1 MLAASKQG
9 TRYPFSFTGRGGEYF
24 KIWIVNI
31 LLSII
36 TLYIYSAWAK
46 VRTRRYFAGNT
57 VLDNSSFDYHATG
70 KQILLGR
77 IIAVVLLIIVTVGGV
92 IDPFVSIGGFVI
104 LALLLPWAVWRSI
117 KFNMRMTSYRNVRFG
132 FDGKLGPMYMYLLVM
147 PLIPLLVAAVVAGGL
162 YMSGIVAVPELA
174 SIGAVGVFA
183 MYLMY
188 PWVHKRLAN
197 YMLRNYRYGTA
208 KFSGELSTGRFYAI
222 YIKAFVLSLMASFAI
237 LLVGG
242 AIAFLVSFLLSS
254 LGLVSADFFESF
266 FEDPEQVGQ
275 AGSVLAILSVV
286 FVYLLMFFIGTLV
299 KSYFYSRVREHLFA
313 NGLIDQRVDPESTV
327 TARGLWWVSISN
339 ILILVFTLG
348 FGYPWTKVR
357 MARYISDN
365 SAVHAEDS
373 LDNFVS
379 DERDKV
385 GALGEEFG
393 DAFDMDIDVGF

>member
-1 MLAASKQG
+1 MLAGSKQG
-9 TRYPFSFTGRGGEYF
+9 TRYPFSFSGRGGEYF

-77 IIAVVLLIIVTVGGV
+77 IIAVVFLIIITVGG
-92 IDPFVSIGGFVI
+92 IIHPFISIGGYVI
-104 LALLLPWAVWRSI
+104 LALLMPWAVWRSI

-222 YIKAFVLSLMASFAI
+222 YILSLI
-237 LLVGG
+237 H
-242 AIAFLVSFLLSS
+242 I
-254 LGLVSADFFESF
+254 
-266 FEDPEQVGQ
+266 
-275 AGSVLAILSVV
+275 
-286 FVYLLMFFIGTLV
+286 
-299 KSYFYSRVREHLFA
+299 
-313 NGLIDQRVDPESTV
+313 
-327 TARGLWWVSISN
+327 
-339 ILILVFTLG
+339 
-348 FGYPWTKVR
+348 
-357 MARYISDN
+357 
-365 SAVHAEDS
+365 
-373 LDNFVS
+373 
-379 DERDKV
+379 
-385 GALGEEFG
+385 
-393 DAFDMDIDVGF
+393 

>member
-1 MLAASKQG
+1 MLAGSKQG
-9 TRYPFSFTGRGGEYF
+9 TRYPFSFSGRGGEYF

-162 YMSGIVAVPELA
+162 YMSGIAAVTELV
-174 SIGAVGVFA
+174 GLGVVGVFA
-183 MYLMY
+183 IYLIY
-188 PWVHKRLAN
+188 PWIHKRLAN

-222 YIKAFVLSLMASFAI
+222 YIKAFFLSLLVYFAV
-237 LLVGG
+237 LLVGAG
-242 AIAFLVSFLLSS
+242 IAFLLSS
-254 LGLVSADFFESF
+254 LGILGPDFFESF
-266 FEDPEQVGQ
+266 FQNPEQFGQ
-275 AGSVLAILSVV
+275 TGSILGILAVV
-286 FVYLLMFFIGTLV
+286 FFYLVIFFIGTLIT
-299 KSYFYSRVREHLFA
+299 SYFRSRLREHLFD
-313 NGLIDQRVDPESTV
+313 NGILDQRVDPESTV
-327 TARGLWWVSISN
+327 TARGLWWISISN

-357 MARYISDN
+357 MARYIADN
-365 SAVHAEDS
+365 TVVHAEDS

-379 DERDKV
+379 DEKDKV
-385 GALGEEFG
+385 GALAEELG
-393 DAFDMDIDVGF
+393 DAFDMDVDVGF

>member
-1 MLAASKQG
+1 MLAGSKQG
-9 TRYPFSFTGRGGEYF
+9 TRYPFSFSGRGGEYF

-162 YMSGIVAVPELA
+162 YMSGIAAVTELA
-174 SIGAVGVFA
+174 GLGVVGVFA
-183 MYLMY
+183 IYLIY
-188 PWVHKRLAN
+188 PWIHKRLAN

-222 YIKAFVLSLMASFAI
+222 YIKAFFLSLLVYFAV
-237 LLVGG
+237 LLVGAG
-242 AIAFLVSFLLSS
+242 IAFLLSS
-254 LGLVSADFFESF
+254 LGILGPDFFESF
-266 FEDPEQVGQ
+266 FQNPEQFGQ
-275 AGSVLAILSVV
+275 TGSILGILAVV
-286 FVYLLMFFIGTLV
+286 FFYLVIFFIGTLIT
-299 KSYFYSRVREHLFA
+299 SYFRSRLREHLFD
-313 NGLIDQRVDPESTV
+313 NGILDQRVDPESTV
-327 TARGLWWVSISN
+327 TARGLWWISISN

-357 MARYISDN
+357 MARYIADN
-365 SAVHAEDS
+365 TVVHAEDS

-379 DERDKV
+379 DEKDKV
-385 GALGEEFG
+385 GALAEELGE
-393 DAFDMDIDVGF
+393 AFDMDIDVGF

>member
-1 MLAASKQG
+1 MLAGSKQG
-9 TRYPFSFTGRGGEYF
+9 TRYPFSFSGRGGEYF

-77 IIAVVLLIIVTVGGV
+77 IIAVVLLIIITVGG
-92 IDPFVSIGGFVI
+92 IIHPFISIGGYVI
-104 LALLLPWAVWRSI
+104 LALLMPWAVWRSI

-222 YIKAFVLSLMASFAI
+222 YIKAFFLSLLVYFAV
-237 LLVGG
+237 LLVGAG
-242 AIAFLVSFLLSS
+242 IAFLLSS
-254 LGLVSADFFESF
+254 LGILGPDFFESYF
-266 FEDPEQVGQ
+266 QNPEQFGQ
-275 AGSVLAILSVV
+275 TGSILGILAVV
-286 FVYLLMFFIGTLV
+286 FFYLVIFFIGTLIT
-299 KSYFYSRVREHLFA
+299 SYFRSRLREHLFD
-313 NGLIDQRVDPESTV
+313 NGILDQRVDPESTV
-327 TARGLWWVSISN
+327 TARGLWWISISN

-357 MARYISDN
+357 MARYIADN
-365 SAVHAEDS
+365 TVLYAEDS

-379 DERDKV
+379 DEKDKV
-385 GALGEEFG
+385 GALAEELG
-393 DAFDMDIDVGF
+393 DAFDMDVDVGF

>member
-1 MLAASKQG
+1 MLAGSKQG
-9 TRYPFSFTGRGGEYF
+9 TRYPFSFSGRGGEYF

-147 PLIPLLVAAVVAGGL
+147 PLIPLLVAALVAGGL

-222 YIKAFVLSLMASFAI
+222 YIKAFFLSLLVYFAV
-237 LLVGG
+237 LLVGAG
-242 AIAFLVSFLLSS
+242 IAFLLSS
-254 LGLVSADFFESF
+254 LGILGPDFFESF
-266 FEDPEQVGQ
+266 FQNPEQFGQ
-275 AGSVLAILSVV
+275 TGSILGILAVV
-286 FVYLLMFFIGTLV
+286 FFYLVIFFIGTLIT
-299 KSYFYSRVREHLFA
+299 SYFRSRLREHLFD
-313 NGLIDQRVDPESTV
+313 NGILDQRVDPESTV
-327 TARGLWWVSISN
+327 TARGLWWISISN

-357 MARYISDN
+357 MARYIADN
-365 SAVHAEDS
+365 TVVHAEDS

-379 DERDKV
+379 DEKDKV
-385 GALGEEFG
+385 GALAEELG
-393 DAFDMDIDVGF
+393 DAFDMDVDVGF

>member
-222 YIKAFVLSLMASFAI
+222 YIKAFFLSLLVYFAV
-237 LLVGG
+237 LLVGAG
-242 AIAFLVSFLLSS
+242 IAFLLSS
-254 LGLVSADFFESF
+254 LGILGPDFFESYF
-266 FEDPEQVGQ
+266 QNPEQFGQ
-275 AGSVLAILSVV
+275 TGSILGILAVV
-286 FVYLLMFFIGTLV
+286 FFYLVIFFIGTLIT
-299 KSYFYSRVREHLFA
+299 SYFRSRLREHLFD
-313 NGLIDQRVDPESTV
+313 NGILDQRVDPESTV
-327 TARGLWWVSISN
+327 TARGLWWISISN

-357 MARYISDN
+357 MARYIADN
-365 SAVHAEDS
+365 TVVHAEDS

-379 DERDKV
+379 DEKDKV
-385 GALGEEFG
+385 GALAEELG
-393 DAFDMDIDVGF
+393 DAFDMDVDVGF

>member
-1 MLAASKQG
+1 MLAGSKQG
-9 TRYPFSFTGRGGEYF
+9 TRYPFSFSGRGGEYF

-77 IIAVVLLIIVTVGGV
+77 IIAVVLLIIITVGG
-92 IDPFVSIGGFVI
+92 IIHPFISIGGYVI

-162 YMSGIVAVPELA
+162 YMSGIAAVTELV
-174 SIGAVGVFA
+174 GLGVVGVFA
-183 MYLMY
+183 IYLIY
-188 PWVHKRLAN
+188 PWIHKRLAN

-222 YIKAFVLSLMASFAI
+222 YIKAFFLSLLVYFAV
-237 LLVGG
+237 LLVGAG
-242 AIAFLVSFLLSS
+242 IAFLLSS
-254 LGLVSADFFESF
+254 LGILGPDFFESYF
-266 FEDPEQVGQ
+266 QNPEQFGQ
-275 AGSVLAILSVV
+275 TGSILGILAVV
-286 FVYLLMFFIGTLV
+286 FFYLVIFFIGTLIT
-299 KSYFYSRVREHLFA
+299 SYFRSRLREHLFD
-313 NGLIDQRVDPESTV
+313 NGILDQRVDPESTV
-327 TARGLWWVSISN
+327 TARGLWWISISN

-357 MARYISDN
+357 MARYIADN
-365 SAVHAEDS
+365 TVVHAEDS

-379 DERDKV
+379 DEKDKV
-385 GALGEEFG
+385 GALAEELG
-393 DAFDMDIDVGF
+393 DAFDMDVDVGF

>member
-1 MLAASKQG
+1 MLAGSKQG
-9 TRYPFSFTGRGGEYF
+9 TRYPFSFSGRGGEYF

-162 YMSGIVAVPELA
+162 YMSGIAAVTELA
-174 SIGAVGVFA
+174 GLGVVGVFA
-183 MYLMY
+183 IYLIY
-188 PWVHKRLAN
+188 PWIHKRLAN

-222 YIKAFVLSLMASFAI
+222 YIKAFFLSLLVYFAV
-237 LLVGG
+237 LLVGAG
-242 AIAFLVSFLLSS
+242 IAFLLSS
-254 LGLVSADFFESF
+254 LGMLGPDFFESF
-266 FEDPEQVGQ
+266 FQNPEQFGQ
-275 AGSVLAILSVV
+275 TGSILGILAVV
-286 FVYLLMFFIGTLV
+286 FFYLVIFFIGTLIT
-299 KSYFYSRVREHLFA
+299 SYFRSRLREHLFD
-313 NGLIDQRVDPESTV
+313 NGILDQRVDPESTV
-327 TARGLWWVSISN
+327 TARGLWWISISN

-357 MARYISDN
+357 MARYIADN
-365 SAVHAEDS
+365 TVVHAEDS

-379 DERDKV
+379 DEKVKV
-385 GALGEEFG
+385 GALAEELGE
-393 DAFDMDIDVGF
+393 AFDMDVDVGF

>member
-9 TRYPFSFTGRGGEYF
+9 SRYPFSFTGRGGEYF

-147 PLIPLLVAAVVAGGL
+147 PLIPLLVAALVAGGL

-222 YIKAFVLSLMASFAI
+222 YIKAFFLSLLVYFAV
-237 LLVGG
+237 LLVGAG
-242 AIAFLVSFLLSS
+242 IAFLLSS
-254 LGLVSADFFESF
+254 LGILGPDFFESYF
-266 FEDPEQVGQ
+266 QNPEQFGQ
-275 AGSVLAILSVV
+275 TGSILGILAVV
-286 FVYLLMFFIGTLV
+286 FFYLVIFFIGTLIT
-299 KSYFYSRVREHLFA
+299 SYFRSRLREHLFD
-313 NGLIDQRVDPESTV
+313 NGILDQRVDPESTV
-327 TARGLWWVSISN
+327 TARGLWWISISN

-357 MARYISDN
+357 MARYIADN
-365 SAVHAEDS
+365 TVVHAEDS

-379 DERDKV
+379 DEKDKV
-385 GALGEEFG
+385 GALAEELG
-393 DAFDMDIDVGF
+393 DAFDMDVDVGF

>member
-9 TRYPFSFTGRGGEYF
+9 SRYPFSFTGRGGEYF

-162 YMSGIVAVPELA
+162 YMSGIAAVTELA
-174 SIGAVGVFA
+174 GLGVVGVFA
-183 MYLMY
+183 MYLIY
-188 PWVHKRLAN
+188 PWIHKRLAN

-222 YIKAFVLSLMASFAI
+222 YIKAFFLSLLVYFAV
-237 LLVGG
+237 LLVGAG
-242 AIAFLVSFLLSS
+242 IAFLLSS
-254 LGLVSADFFESF
+254 LGILGPDFFESYF
-266 FEDPEQVGQ
+266 QNPEQFGQ
-275 AGSVLAILSVV
+275 TGSILGILAVV
-286 FVYLLMFFIGTLV
+286 FFYLVIFFIGTLIT
-299 KSYFYSRVREHLFA
+299 SYFRSRLREHLFD
-313 NGLIDQRVDPESTV
+313 NGILDQRVDPESTV
-327 TARGLWWVSISN
+327 TARGLWWISISN

-357 MARYISDN
+357 MARYIADN
-365 SAVHAEDS
+365 TVVHAEDS

-379 DERDKV
+379 DEKDKV
-385 GALGEEFG
+385 GALAEELG
-393 DAFDMDIDVGF
+393 DAFDMDVDVGF

>member
-222 YIKAFVLSLMASFAI
+222 YIKAFFLSLLVYFAV
-237 LLVGG
+237 LLVGAG
-242 AIAFLVSFLLSS
+242 IAFLLSS
-254 LGLVSADFFESF
+254 LGILGPDFFESF
-266 FEDPEQVGQ
+266 FQNPEQFGQ
-275 AGSVLAILSVV
+275 TGSILGILAVV
-286 FVYLLMFFIGTLV
+286 FFYLVIFFIGTLIT
-299 KSYFYSRVREHLFA
+299 SYFRSRLREHLFD
-313 NGLIDQRVDPESTV
+313 NGILDQRVDPESTV
-327 TARGLWWVSISN
+327 TARGLWWISISN

-357 MARYISDN
+357 MARYIADN
-365 SAVHAEDS
+365 TVVHAEDS

-379 DERDKV
+379 DEKDKV
-385 GALGEEFG
+385 GALAEELG
-393 DAFDMDIDVGF
+393 DAFDMDVDVGF

>member
-162 YMSGIVAVPELA
+162 YMSGIAAVTELA
-174 SIGAVGVFA
+174 GLGVVGVFA
-183 MYLMY
+183 MYLIY
-188 PWVHKRLAN
+188 PWIHKRLAN

-222 YIKAFVLSLMASFAI
+222 YIKAFFLSLLVYFAV
-237 LLVGG
+237 LLVGAG
-242 AIAFLVSFLLSS
+242 IAFLLSS
-254 LGLVSADFFESF
+254 LGILGPDFFESF
-266 FEDPEQVGQ
+266 FQNPEQFGQ
-275 AGSVLAILSVV
+275 TGSILGILAVV
-286 FVYLLMFFIGTLV
+286 FFYLVIFFIGTLIT
-299 KSYFYSRVREHLFA
+299 SYFRSRLREHLFD
-313 NGLIDQRVDPESTV
+313 NGILDQRVDPESTV
-327 TARGLWWVSISN
+327 TARGLWWISISN

-357 MARYISDN
+357 MARYIADN
-365 SAVHAEDS
+365 TVVHAEDS

-379 DERDKV
+379 DEKVKV
-385 GALGEEFG
+385 GALAEELGE
-393 DAFDMDIDVGF
+393 AFDMDVDVGF

>member
-1 MLAASKQG
+1 MLAGSKQG
-9 TRYPFSFTGRGGEYF
+9 TRYPFSFSGRGGEYF

-77 IIAVVLLIIVTVGGV
+77 IIAVVLLIIITVGG
-92 IDPFVSIGGFVI
+92 IIHPFISIGGYVI

-162 YMSGIVAVPELA
+162 YMSGIAAVTELV
-174 SIGAVGVFA
+174 GLGVVGVFA
-183 MYLMY
+183 IYLIY
-188 PWVHKRLAN
+188 PWIHKRLAN

-222 YIKAFVLSLMASFAI
+222 YIKAFFLSLLVYFAV
-237 LLVGG
+237 LLVGAG
-242 AIAFLVSFLLSS
+242 IAFLLSS
-254 LGLVSADFFESF
+254 LGILGPDFFESF
-266 FEDPEQVGQ
+266 FQNPEQFGQ
-275 AGSVLAILSVV
+275 TGSILGILAVV
-286 FVYLLMFFIGTLV
+286 FFYLVIFFIGTLIT
-299 KSYFYSRVREHLFA
+299 SYFRSRLREHLFD
-313 NGLIDQRVDPESTV
+313 NGILDQRVDPESTV
-327 TARGLWWVSISN
+327 TARGLWWISISN

-357 MARYISDN
+357 MARYIADN
-365 SAVHAEDS
+365 TVLYAEDS

-379 DERDKV
+379 DEKDKV
-385 GALGEEFG
+385 GALAEELGE
-393 DAFDMDIDVGF
+393 AFDMDIDVGF

>member
-1 MLAASKQG
+1 MLAGSKQG
-9 TRYPFSFTGRGGEYF
+9 TRYPFSFSGRGGEYF

-77 IIAVVLLIIVTVGGV
+77 IIAVVLLIIITVGG
-92 IDPFVSIGGFVI
+92 IIHPFISIGGYVI
-104 LALLLPWAVWRSI
+104 LALLLPWAMWRSI

-162 YMSGIVAVPELA
+162 YMSGIAAVTELV
-174 SIGAVGVFA
+174 GLGVVGVFA
-183 MYLMY
+183 IYLIY
-188 PWVHKRLAN
+188 PWIHKRLAN

-222 YIKAFVLSLMASFAI
+222 YIKAFFLSLLVYFAV
-237 LLVGG
+237 LLVGAG
-242 AIAFLVSFLLSS
+242 IAFLLSS
-254 LGLVSADFFESF
+254 LGILGPDFFESF
-266 FEDPEQVGQ
+266 FQNPEQFGQ
-275 AGSVLAILSVV
+275 TGSILGILAVV
-286 FVYLLMFFIGTLV
+286 FFYLVIFFIGTLIT
-299 KSYFYSRVREHLFA
+299 SYFRSRLREHLFD
-313 NGLIDQRVDPESTV
+313 NGILDQRVDPESTV
-327 TARGLWWVSISN
+327 TARGLWWISISN

-357 MARYISDN
+357 MARYIADN
-365 SAVHAEDS
+365 TVLYAEDS

-379 DERDKV
+379 DEKDKV
-385 GALGEEFG
+385 GALAEELGE
-393 DAFDMDIDVGF
+393 AFDMDIDVGF

>member
-9 TRYPFSFTGRGGEYF
+9 SRYPFSFTGRGGEYF

-222 YIKAFVLSLMASFAI
+222 YIKAFFLSLLVYFAV
-237 LLVGG
+237 LLVGAG
-242 AIAFLVSFLLSS
+242 IAFLLSS
-254 LGLVSADFFESF
+254 LGILGPDFFESYF
-266 FEDPEQVGQ
+266 QNPEQFGQ
-275 AGSVLAILSVV
+275 TGSILGILAVV
-286 FVYLLMFFIGTLV
+286 FFYLVIFFIGTLIT
-299 KSYFYSRVREHLFA
+299 SYFRSRLREHLFD
-313 NGLIDQRVDPESTV
+313 NGILDQRVDPESTV
-327 TARGLWWVSISN
+327 TARGLWWISISN

-357 MARYISDN
+357 MARYIADN
-365 SAVHAEDS
+365 TVVHAEDS

-379 DERDKV
+379 DEKDKV
-385 GALGEEFG
+385 GALAEELG
-393 DAFDMDIDVGF
+393 DAFDMDVDVGF